1 VLTRTQLTLAAIVPP
16 LQPSRNEFVHAAMA
30 EPKSKLVQVGDRI
43 SEWVSNLF
51 AHPYMQVGVILFC
64 AGWFLVGFHAE
75 TLTAALSILAI
86 TLTQMVLNRQNDREA
101 EDRKRDI
108 AMHAKL
114 DELIHAKH
122 GARDEMAGIE
132 ELEEEEI
139 EQLKEQAKELI
150 EAQGERAGDPQER
163 AAAKAAV
170 EQAGAKAKAKARS
183 KVAAKR

>member
-1 VLTRTQLTLAAIVPP
+1 M
-16 LQPSRNEFVHAAMA
+16 S
-30 EPKSKLVQVGDRI
+30 EPKSRLVQVGDQI

-51 AHPYMQVGVILFC
+51 AHPYMQVAVILFC
-64 AGWFLVGFHAE
+64 IAWFAVGFHAE

-114 DELIHAKH
+114 DELIHAKR

-132 ELEEEEI
+132 DLEEEEI
-139 EQLKEQAKELI
+139 TELKEQAKALI
-150 EAQGERAGDPQER
+150 EAQGDRAGGPQER
-163 AAAKAAV
+163 ATSKAAI
-170 EQAGAKAKAKARS
+170 EQAGAKAKA
-183 KVAAKR
+183 

>member
-1 VLTRTQLTLAAIVPP
+1 
-16 LQPSRNEFVHAAMA
+16 MA
-30 EPKSKLVQVGDRI
+30 EPKSRLVQAGDRI

-64 AGWFLVGFHAE
+64 AGWFLVGLP
-75 TLTAALSILAI
+75 TDLLTAALSILAI
-86 TLTQMVLNRQNDREA
+86 TLSQMVLNRQGDREA

-132 ELEEEEI
+132 DLEQEEI

-163 AAAKAAV
+163 ATAKAAV
-170 EQAGAKAKAKARS
+170 EQAGARAKAKVR
-183 KVAAKR
+183 AKSRVSAKA

>member
-1 VLTRTQLTLAAIVPP
+1 MSEER
-16 LQPSRNEFVHAAMA
+16 SR
-30 EPKSKLVQVGDRI
+30 LVQIGDRV

-51 AHPYMQVGVILFC
+51 AHPYMQIAVIVFS
-64 AGWFLVGFHAE
+64 AGWFLLGFE
-75 TLTAALSILAI
+75 TDLLTAALSIMAI

-114 DELIHAKH
+114 DELIHAKR

-132 ELEEEEI
+132 ELEEDEI
-139 EQLKEQAKELI
+139 AELKEQAKELI
-150 EAQGERAGDPQER
+150 DLKGVRAGDAEER

-170 EQAGAKAKAKARS
+170 DEAGAKAQAKRKSKVKAKA
-183 KVAAKR
+183 

>member
-1 VLTRTQLTLAAIVPP
+1 MANGK
-16 LQPSRNEFVHAAMA
+16 SR
-30 EPKSKLVQVGDRI
+30 LVVVGDRF

-51 AHPYMQVGVILFC
+51 AHPYLQVGMILFC
-64 AGWFLVGFHAE
+64 IAWFGVGFYAD

-101 EDRKRDI
+101 EDRKRDV

-114 DELIHAKH
+114 DELLHAMK

-132 ELEEEEI
+132 DLGEEEI
-139 EQLKEQAKELI
+139 ALLKEQVKKAI
-150 EAQGERAGDPQER
+150 DAQGERARDPQER

-170 EQAGAKAKAKARS
+170 EQAGARVSAQA
-183 KVAAKR
+183 